1 MPPPP
6 FVEERNSAY
15 DDYGEDYRRKIGLRI
30 GDYATDEISERGNPA
45 RPQDRPDGVVQKED
59 VVIHAPY
66 SGKYGHERTH
76 DRHKTREDDGA
87 LAVPVEKGL
96 RAFHMF
102 SFEEAGILAFEYRDT
117 DFRAEPVTHVVAE
130 NSRRYQEGKEDPDIE
145 NIGGGE
151 HARGKEKA
159 PAGEEESEENTRFEE
174 YDRRNAGVAD
184 ELDHLHQINV
194 EKIGHRVRRTIRE
207 WGISCRARGPPRECP
222 LAFSRH
228 LCSSSQSP

>member
-6 FVEERNSAY
+6 FVEERDGAY
-15 DDYGEDYRRKIGLRI
+15 DDDGEDYRWKIGLRV
-30 GDYATDEISERGNPA
+30 GNNATKEISERGNPA

-102 SFEEAGILAFEYRDT
+102 SFEEAGILAFEYRDA
-117 DFRAEPVTHVVAE
+117 DFRAEPVTHVVTE
-130 NSRRYQEGKEDPDIE
+130 NSRRYQEGKKDPDIKDV
-145 NIGGGE
+145 GGGE
-151 HARGKEKA
+151 NAGRKEEA
-159 PAGEEESEENTRFEE
+159 PAGEEEPEENARFEE
-174 YDRRNAGVAD
+174 YDRRNAGIAD
-184 ELDHLHQINV
+184 ELDQLHQIDV
-194 EKIGHRVRRTIRE
+194 EKIRHHVKRTIRE
-207 WGISCRARGPPRECP
+207 WGTFCRESVSLRG
-222 LAFSRH
+222 
-228 LCSSSQSP
+228 

>member
-6 FVEERNSAY
+6 FVEERDSAY
-15 DDYGEDYRRKIGLRI
+15 DDYREYDRRKIGLRI
-30 GDYATDEISERGNPA
+30 GDYATEEISGRRDPA

-59 VVIHAPY
+59 VVIHAPH
-66 SGKYGHERTH
+66 SGKYGHESTH

-87 LAVPVEKGL
+87 LAVPVEKSL

-102 SFEEAGILAFEYRDT
+102 SFEEAGILAFEYRDA

-130 NSRRYQEGKEDPDIE
+130 NSRRYQKGKEYPDIK

-159 PAGEEESEENTRFEE
+159 PAGEEESEEDPRFKED
-174 YDRRNAGVAD
+174 DRRNAGIAD
-184 ELDHLHQINV
+184 ELDQLHQINV
-194 EKIGHRVRRTIRE
+194 EKIGHHIKRTTRE
-207 WGISCRARGPPRECP
+207 
-222 LAFSRH
+222 
-228 LCSSSQSP
+228 